1 MEKPIVFISHITE
14 EAELAL
20 KLKDLI
26 ESSFLGM
33 IEVFVSSDETSISAG
48 ARWLDNITES
58 LSNCSIELILCSP
71 KSVTRPW
78 INFEAGAGWVRNIPV
93 IPLCHSGMEPAKLP
107 VPLNLLQAA
116 KVSEISSLKLIFP
129 VLGQAIGA
137 KTPNIDFSDFVDSV
151 ISFERKYM
159 LGENIKKFFSITNG
173 DMAVLFN
180 HIDTYTQYTTISL
193 DLGFIENEKINE
205 MKTLANNEL
214 KDFVSIS
221 TKNAGISFFDTGAI
235 NGAEVTAFIKDL
247 NMLKQFRGMLL

>member
-1 MEKPIVFISHITE
+1 MDKPIVFISHITE

-93 IPLCHSGMEPAKLP
+93 IPLCHSGMEPVKLP

-116 KVSEISSLKLIFP
+116 KISEISSLKLIFP

-151 ISFERKYM
+151 KEFELKYTFWDECNNYFSKIKTYNPN
-159 LGENIKKFFSITNG
+159 LLEVIKSGNNIRIDLTETDINLFQTWMNDFFSKNNLLEIQRTGNSSITTMG
-173 DMAVLFN
+173 MFFECF
-180 HIDTYTQYTTISL
+180 ISPGAKLL
-193 DLGFIENEKINE
+193 DIV
-205 MKTLANNEL
+205 
-214 KDFVSIS
+214 KDPKF
-221 TKNAGISFFDTGAI
+221 KF
-235 NGAEVTAFIKDL
+235 
-247 NMLKQFRGMLL
+247 